1 MSHPLG
7 DLLSQHLHRKH
18 GLSQARLAEGILQ
31 DPSIIGKMCKG
42 ERLTGSHARER
53 VVAIIGWLHTQG
65 VLKSLTEAN
74 ALLAAAGMSNLR
86 QDEPGE
92 RALVQQLH
100 PQPLPGHPP
109 AMAPARKTNL
119 PAPLTSFVGGAQE
132 VAEVAQTVAAHRLV
146 TLTGAGGVGKTRL
159 AVEAGIQ
166 LVWGEHTSA
175 FADGVW
181 LVELAALADGPLAT
195 ALATQAIANRFKLA
209 AQADHTTLELLQEHL
224 ASKHLLLIL
233 DNCEHL
239 VDVCAEIVEGLLH
252 RCWQLHILTTSRE
265 ALRIPGETV
274 YPVLPLAL
282 PDPDAGTPAQLLAS
296 PAAQL
301 FVGRMGVAP
310 SLHKAQKA
318 DMVAI
323 ATICRQ
329 LDGIPLALEL
339 AAPLTRHMTFTEIA
353 AQLHDQMAILTN
365 SYRTDIP
372 RHQTMHG
379 ALIWGYRLLAPAEQK
394 VLARSSVFAG
404 GWTLAASQTVC
415 GDELGE
421 SLLLSLHQLVAKS
434 FVLVEHHNGTRRYR
448 LLEPVRQ
455 FAHAQLVANGELDA
469 TQRRHAAY
477 FLALAE
483 QMEQARD
490 TPQEREWL
498 QTLEA
503 ERDNIRS
510 VNAWALDQNE
520 AEFAQRFNGSLFAFW
535 LYCTS
540 LAEASHWLEAALA
553 LRPALAPRPVENG
566 AQPTATALSTAALA
580 LDAAGYA
587 AVLQHDYARAQTRF
601 ERELAL
607 YSELGDQRGVAT
619 ALRGC
624 GFTAMLRDDL
634 DHAQVCDEQALILS
648 RAAQDHRGV
657 AWVLFDLG
665 YLAFVRGDLPAA
677 QTLLEEALPQLLEL
691 GITFGAFRALLAQGH
706 VLRALNQPEQARRCY
721 RDALHLQRPLHYSQY
736 VADGLEGLAG
746 IAAHASR
753 PEHAA
758 RLFGA
763 AHAHRIATAMPRW
776 RHQETG
782 YSRDLALA
790 RCQLNAEIWGA
801 AWSAGCAMTLEQ
813 AVAYALA
820 A

>member
-18 GLSQARLAEGILQ
+18 GLSQAMLAAGILQ

-42 ERLTGSHARER
+42 ERLTGPHARAR
-53 VVAIIGWLHTQG
+53 VVAIIGWLRTQG
-65 VLKSLTEAN
+65 VLESLTEAN
-74 ALLAAAGMSNLR
+74 ALLAAAGMSSLR

-109 AMAPARKTNL
+109 AVAPARKTNL
-119 PAPLTSFVGGAQE
+119 PAPLTSFVGGAQQ

-181 LVELAALADGPLAT
+181 LVELAALADGPLAA

-239 VDVCAEIVEGLLH
+239 VDVCAEIAEGLLH
-252 RCWQLHILTTSRE
+252 HCWQLHILATSRE
-265 ALRIPGETV
+265 ALHIPGEIV

-301 FVGRMGVAP
+301 FVERMGVAP
-310 SLHKAQKA
+310 SLRKAQA
-318 DMVAI
+318 DDMVAI
-323 ATICRQ
+323 AHICRQ

-339 AAPLTRHMTFTEIA
+339 AAPLTRHMTFTGIA
-353 AQLHDQMAILTN
+353 AQLHDQMTILTN
-365 SYRTDIP
+365 SYRTGIP

-379 ALIWGYRLLAPAEQK
+379 ALTWSYRLLAPAEQQ
-394 VLARSSVFAG
+394 VLARSSVFAD
-404 GWTLAASQTVC
+404 GWTLAASQAVC

-421 SLLLSLHQLVAKS
+421 RLLLSLHQLVAKS

-498 QTLEA
+498 QTLEP
-503 ERDNIRS
+503 ERDNLRA

-553 LRPALAPRPVENG
+553 LQPAESR
-566 AQPTATALSTAALA
+566 AQPTATALSTTALA

-587 AVLQHDYARAQTRF
+587 AVLQHDYARAQARF

-624 GFTAMLRDDL
+624 GFTAMLRADL
-634 DHAQVCDEQALILS
+634 VHAQVCDEQALGLS

-657 AWVLFDLG
+657 AWALFDLG
-665 YLAFVRGDLPAA
+665 YLAFVRGELPAA
-677 QTLLEEALPQLLEL
+677 QTLLAEALPQLLEL
-691 GITFGAFRALLAQGH
+691 GITFGAFRAFLALGH
-706 VLRALNQPEQARRCY
+706 VLHALNQPEQARRFY
-721 RDALHLQRPLHYSQY
+721 HDALHLQRPMHYSQY

-746 IAAHASR
+746 IAAQAGR
-753 PEHAA
+753 PEQAV
-758 RLFGA
+758 RLFGS
-763 AHAHRIATAMPRW
+763 AHAQRTATAMPRW

-790 RCQLNAEIWGA
+790 HSQLDAEMWGA

-813 AVAYALA
+813 AVAYALEA
-820 A
+820 